1 MYAHD
6 PGGCIPEILVTGGAA
21 ERRVPTR
28 LVRPTME
35 IGQLFS
41 LAGRRVLITGGTAGI
56 GLGVAEHFTAAEAH
70 VVITGR
76 RADGDRVAESVG
88 ARFVRMDLT
97 EPASITGGL
106 EEGADLL
113 GGGLD
118 TLILNAGVD
127 LEVGP
132 IDALDM
138 AAFRMVFEVNVFG
151 LAQGLSDGLRH
162 MTKGSTIIVTSS
174 PAGMRAA
181 PGFIEYSASKAA
193 VNMIVR
199 SAAIE
204 LGPRGIRVNA
214 VTPGIVQTEM
224 APEDV
229 GVIRVLTASGIVRQ
243 PLEMGG
249 VFQFLATEA
258 SAPLTGAIV
267 QADDGISAGYSV
279 EVMNRASP
287 D

>member
-1 MYAHD
+1 
-6 PGGCIPEILVTGGAA
+6 
-21 ERRVPTR
+21 
-28 LVRPTME
+28 
-35 IGQLFS
+35 
-41 LAGRRVLITGGTAGI
+41 
-56 GLGVAEHFTAAEAH
+56 VAEHFASADAR

-76 RADGDRVAESVG
+76 RADGERIAQRIG
-88 ARFVRMDLT
+88 ARFVRMDMVD
-97 EPASITGGL
+97 PASITRGL

-118 TLILNAGVD
+118 ALILNAGVD

-138 AAFRMVFEVNVFG
+138 ASFRKVFEVNVFG
-151 LAQGLSDGLRH
+151 VAQGLRDGLRY
-162 MTKGSTIIVTSS
+162 MTKGGTVIVTSS
-174 PAGMRAA
+174 PAGVRAA

-214 VTPGIVQTEM
+214 VTPGIVLTEM
-224 APEDV
+224 APEDAQI
-229 GVIRVLTASGIVRQ
+229 IRVLTASGVVRQ
-243 PLEMGG
+243 PREMGG
-249 VFQFLATEA
+249 VFHFLATEA

-267 QADDGISAGYSV
+267 QADDGISAGYSL
-279 EVMNRASP
+279 EVMNRASA